1 MLFTAYKPSSPTN
14 KKKRLSPGD
23 LPAFPQVVRH
33 IGGLTQAAAGRRCGA
48 LLHGRHAARRGAR
61 RRRGPRHAEP
71 RVRRRRAAAG
81 DDVGVAADHHS
92 RVLEEVPGYL
102 AMVKR
107 VEFTDNGGF
116 QWVFDGDL
124 TF

>member
-1 MLFTAYKPSSPTN
+1 M
-14 KKKRLSPGD
+14 
-23 LPAFPQVVRH
+23 VRH